1 MPLEPVAPDPAAQRG
16 LLRFI
21 TCGSVDDGKSTL
33 IGRLLWESKAL
44 HDDHIQTLESDSKKH
59 GTQGD
64 SLDFALLLDG
74 LQAEREQGITID
86 VSYRFFS
93 TARRKFVVADTP
105 GHEQYTCNMATGA
118 SNAEL
123 AVILIDARKG
133 VLVQTRRHS
142 RIVHLLGIRHA
153 VIAVNKMDLIA
164 WNADAYA
171 AIERDYRTFA
181 RDLGLSS
188 IQFIPLSALHGDNL
202 VVPSANSRWYDG
214 PTLVEY
220 LETVDVAEDSGS
232 AFRMPVQWVSRPDLD
247 FRGYCGR
254 VAAGSIRTGERVRI
268 APSGVQTAVK
278 AIISMDGPRDSA
290 EYGQSVLLALADEVD
305 ISRGDVVCAVDSIV
319 ESADQFEVRLLWL
332 SSHELIPG
340 RVYEA
345 KIHNRRVGASV
356 SEIKYRVDVNSGAH
370 LAAKSVARNE
380 IAVVNLSLDRPV
392 PFEPYSRNRT
402 LGALIMVDRLTA
414 ETVGAGMIEFA
425 LRRAANIHWQSFEVD
440 RTARERLKLQ
450 NARCFWFTGLS
461 ASGKS
466 TIANLLEKRLHAT
479 GVHTYVLD
487 GDNVR
492 HGLNRDLGF
501 TETDRVENIRRV
513 AEVARLMV
521 DAGLVVLVSF
531 ISPFRS
537 DRAFARSLFADGD
550 FIEVFV
556 DTPLELCEKRDP
568 KGLYVKARAGSIR
581 NFTGI
586 DSPYEPPEQPEIHV
600 RTAVSEPAQA
610 VEIITARV
618 RLA

>member
-16 LLRFI
+16 LLRFV

-33 IGRLLWESKAL
+33 VGRLLWESKAL
-44 HDDHIQTLESDSKKH
+44 HDDHIQTLVSDSKKH

-202 VVPSANSRWYDG
+202 AVPSANSRWYDG

-232 AFRMPVQWVSRPDLD
+232 AFRMPVQWVNRPDLD

-254 VAAGSIRTGERVRI
+254 VAAGSIRPGERVRI

-440 RTARERLKLQ
+440 RAARERLKLQ

-461 ASGKS
+461 ASGKT
-466 TIANLLEKRLHAT
+466 TIANLLEKRLYAT

-600 RTAVSEPAQA
+600 RTAVSEPAHA

-618 RLA
+618 RFA

>member
-181 RDLGLSS
+181 WDLGLSS

-202 VVPSANSRWYDG
+202 AVPSANSRWYDG

-232 AFRMPVQWVSRPDLD
+232 AFRMPVQWVNRPDLD

-254 VAAGSIRTGERVRI
+254 VAAGSIRPGERVRI

-290 EYGQSVLLALADEVD
+290 ECGQSVLLALADEVD

-440 RTARERLKLQ
+440 RAARERLKLQ

-461 ASGKS
+461 ASGKT
-466 TIANLLEKRLHAT
+466 TIANLLEKRLYAT

-600 RTAVSEPAQA
+600 RTAVSEPAHA

-618 RLA
+618 RFA

>member
-16 LLRFI
+16 LLRFV

-33 IGRLLWESKAL
+33 VGRLLWESKAL
-44 HDDHIQTLESDSKKH
+44 HDDHIQTLVSDSKKH

-232 AFRMPVQWVSRPDLD
+232 AFRMPVQWVNRPDLD

-254 VAAGSIRTGERVRI
+254 VAAGSIRPGERVRI

-440 RTARERLKLQ
+440 RAARERLKLQ

-461 ASGKS
+461 ASGKT
-466 TIANLLEKRLHAT
+466 TIANLLEKRLYAT

-600 RTAVSEPAQA
+600 RTAVSEPAHA

-618 RLA
+618 RFA

>member
-16 LLRFI
+16 LLRFV

-33 IGRLLWESKAL
+33 VGRLLWESKAL
-44 HDDHIQTLESDSKKH
+44 HDDHIQTLVSDSKKH

-202 VVPSANSRWYDG
+202 AVPSANSRWYDG
-214 PTLVEY
+214 PTLVQY

-232 AFRMPVQWVSRPDLD
+232 AFRMPVQWVNRPDLD

-254 VAAGSIRTGERVRI
+254 VAAGSIRPGERVRI
-268 APSGVQTAVK
+268 APSGVQTAVQ

-440 RTARERLKLQ
+440 RAARERLKLQ

-461 ASGKS
+461 ASGKT
-466 TIANLLEKRLHAT
+466 TIANLLEKRLYAT

-600 RTAVSEPAQA
+600 RTAVSEPAHA
-610 VEIITARV
+610 VEIITALV
-618 RLA
+618 RFA